1 MLYRVPFHFP
11 SSALIVS
18 IMLLLMTAHSASPSS
33 AQTPKA
39 NAIDAY
45 RNQLNENVV
54 SVLGADLTGGYIK
67 IVEDI
72 AKAVNDGQKLRVLP
86 IVGEGGSQNIRDI
99 LYLKGVDAGIVM
111 SNSFD
116 VYKKEALFEDLPN
129 RLLYIA
135 RLYEEEV
142 HIIAS
147 KDINKIE
154 DLANK
159 KVAFHGGAIVSG
171 KLLFDKLGVK
181 PSEISQVNFFQGLE
195 KIKTGELSAIV
206 RATASPMEQFEA
218 SFDPNFHKLI
228 TVPFDTRLIDSFLPS
243 KLTSKQY
250 PKILGEGES
259 IDTPAIGV
267 VLAAYAWKPGTDRYR
282 RLELFINAFFSNID
296 KIIKN
301 PKRHPKWDDVNLA
314 ATLPGWKRFPAA
326 EAWLKRN
333 RPATTA
339 DPKSDLQRNFTSYLE
354 KRGVRDAQQDE
365 LFLEFQKW
373 RQSGGR

>member
-1 MLYRVPFHFP
+1 
-11 SSALIVS
+11 
-18 IMLLLMTAHSASPSS
+18 MTAHSASPSS